1 MPTPDPSLLPAAV
14 STLSGVFTANY
25 STILTAVLALVAI
38 ITVPIIVIRGG
49 LAWAI
54 SGIRRLFK
62 RA

>member
-14 STLSGVFTANY
+14 STLSGVFTSNY
-25 STILTAVLALVAI
+25 STILAAVLALIAI

-54 SGIRRLFK
+54 GGIKRLFK